1 MTFLSKIVAL
11 TDMSGDLVDNSMLLS
26 ELNSIE
32 HHIEEI
38 RSHLTL
44 NEVAPDWVKSKISV
58 AADELSDIAHFIMG
72 LKAARDESAD
82 SDESYDDDVDPDYQ
96 EVDEEEE

>member
-1 MTFLSKIVAL
+1 MSFLLKIVAL
-11 TDMSGDLVDNSMLLS
+11 KDMSGDVVDNSMLLS

-38 RSHLTL
+38 RSHLSL
-44 NEVAPDWVKSKISV
+44 NELAPDWVKSKISV

-72 LKAARDESAD
+72 LKEAGTADRAEDE
-82 SDESYDDDVDPDYQ
+82 Y
-96 EVDEEEE
+96 EED

>member
-1 MTFLSKIVAL
+1 MSFLSKIVAL
-11 TDMSGDLVDNSMLLS
+11 KDMSGDAVDNSMLLS

-38 RSHLTL
+38 RSHLSL
-44 NEVAPDWVKSKISV
+44 NELAPDWVKSKISV

-72 LKAARDESAD
+72 LKEAGTADRAEDE
-82 SDESYDDDVDPDYQ
+82 Y
-96 EVDEEEE
+96 EED